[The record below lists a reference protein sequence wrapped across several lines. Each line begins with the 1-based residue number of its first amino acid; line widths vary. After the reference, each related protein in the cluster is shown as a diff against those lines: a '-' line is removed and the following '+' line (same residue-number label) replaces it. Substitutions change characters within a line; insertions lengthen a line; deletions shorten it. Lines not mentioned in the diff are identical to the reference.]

1 MQSKT
6 CSYLSISEG
15 SSTSTIRFLC
25 VYGYPP
31 GIHPTM
37 DHGILTIKQNPR
49 INGDAQ
55 FKSMLS
61 KDQLYNYLAVVLSEL
76 HYENIRPRFLLQ
88 GVVNLVMR
96 LRCILQGNRP
106 LKIITL

>member
-1 MQSKT
+1 
-6 CSYLSISEG
+6 
-15 SSTSTIRFLC
+15 
-25 VYGYPP
+25 
-31 GIHPTM
+31 M
-37 DHGILTIKQNPR
+37 DHGILTIKQDPH

-96 LRCILQGNRP
+96 LTCILQGNRL
-106 LKIITL
+106 LKIIIVKNVISGFVSSAQLL

>member
-1 MQSKT
+1 
-6 CSYLSISEG
+6 
-15 SSTSTIRFLC
+15 
-25 VYGYPP
+25 
-31 GIHPTM
+31 M
-37 DHGILTIKQNPR
+37 DHGILTIKQNPH

-76 HYENIRPRFLLQ
+76 HYENIRPHFLLQ
-88 GVVNLVMR
+88 RVVNLVMW